1 MRKCV
6 NNPLFCRRGFIFID
20 VMAEGFLDQISVFGR
35 IYDITS
41 KYDTE
46 LDENSENAVQ
56 NKILTGKINDLTD
69 TKANQSSLDETNE
82 TLRSAQDSID
92 ILEDKVS
99 NIIPIEI
106 EEIDDLFGL

>member
-1 MRKCV
+1 MWIT
-6 NNPLFCRRGFIFID
+6 LFFVEEDLFFID
-20 VMAEGFLDQISVFGR
+20 VMAEGFLDQISVFGW

-46 LDENSENAVQ
+46 LNENSENAVQ
-56 NKILTGKINDLTD
+56 NKILTEKINDLTD

-92 ILEDKVS
+92 VLEDKVS

>member
-1 MRKCV
+1 
-6 NNPLFCRRGFIFID
+6 
-20 VMAEGFLDQISVFGR
+20 MAEGFLDQISVFGR

-46 LDENSENAVQ
+46 LNENSENAVQ
-56 NKILTGKINDLTD
+56 NKILTEKINDLTD

-92 ILEDKVS
+92 VLEDKVS